1 MEFSPHNSMKKAGV
15 HSQLQNP
22 GSGLQYKVLND
33 CVTNASQ
40 NIANVGLSVKS
51 PSMDASHKSCYSES
65 KKHTRVSLFSS
76 DSYES
81 MTEQSGK
88 GKPTAKSQLFDFT
101 DEDDIFPLQPGDIFA
116 DSPSLVSSPHPPKIL
131 NKTDDSG
138 GSSTVR
144 IKNSFVF

>member
-15 HSQLQNP
+15 HSQVQNP

-65 KKHTRVSLFSS
+65 KKHTCESLDEYTVF
-76 DSYES
+76 
-81 MTEQSGK
+81 
-88 GKPTAKSQLFDFT
+88 PTYIRLFHIFHIEDLFNQKSHPY
-101 DEDDIFPLQPGDIFA
+101 IGLQIDM
-116 DSPSLVSSPHPPKIL
+116 
-131 NKTDDSG
+131 
-138 GSSTVR
+138 
-144 IKNSFVF
+144 KN